1 MATCERGLFLSGAD
15 DVPESLAGR
24 RERESATEVMNTV
37 RPTSQGRC
45 LKRREGLLFQR
56 QFTRLSPNKLKWSP
70 NVVTRKMTGF
80 STKLTVRI

>member
-24 RERESATEVMNTV
+24 RERESATEVMNAV

-45 LKRREGLLFQR
+45 LKRREGLLFR
-56 QFTRLSPNKLKWSP
+56 DSSLGLSPNKFKQSP
-70 NVVTRKMTGF
+70 NGVTRK
-80 STKLTVRI
+80 